1 MRVCVDNV
9 SFEAAHYT
17 PVNNVPQLHGHTFTV
32 SVCVDGELR
41 EDFMVIDFM
50 KLKELVENVVERY
63 RYSLIVPKKDLEG
76 LDIKGP
82 FKLKLVILE
91 YPQATAEAIAMS
103 ILDELVTVFKSL
115 GMEVG
120 ITLKVFEGRDNY
132 VEVSATVPQKK

>member
-1 MRVCVDNV
+1 MRVCVGNV
-9 SFEAAHYT
+9 GFEAAHYT

-32 SVCVDGELR
+32 SVCVEGGLR
-41 EDFMVIDFM
+41 EDFMVIDFL
-50 KLKELVENVVERY
+50 KLKELVENIVERY

-82 FKLKLVILE
+82 FKVKLVILE

-115 GMEVG
+115 NMEVG
-120 ITLKVFEGRDNY
+120 IVVKVFEGRDNY
-132 VEVSATVPQKK
+132 VETSTTVTQRK